1 MTGELGADGPDRSD
15 DRYGDPMPVT
25 VVFVS
30 NPLPGKKS
38 NVGQLD
44 PPVCTPCT
52 VKRWVITQRY
62 ANG

>member
-1 MTGELGADGPDRSD
+1 MNVFDS
-15 DRYGDPMPVT
+15 RYDDPMPVT